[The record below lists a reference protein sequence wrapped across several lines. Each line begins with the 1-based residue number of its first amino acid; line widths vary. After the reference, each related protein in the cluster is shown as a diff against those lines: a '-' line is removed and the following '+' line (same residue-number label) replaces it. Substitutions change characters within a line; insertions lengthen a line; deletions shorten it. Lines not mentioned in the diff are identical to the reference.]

1 MEDKKIEQS
10 LTVVKKE
17 LATIADLGELKI
29 TSQKSLDISAEGLKI
44 INKVS
49 KIIDQEKES
58 WIAPL
63 KEQIE
68 RHKERYKPF
77 EEKVLEIKNYLK
89 GEQTKYLAKLRKE
102 EEEAKAKADAE
113 LAEAMSSGENVEK
126 VLETTGKKIEK
137 VENKS
142 SAIKT
147 YTYTGVRITDKAK
160 LPLQFLIPDE
170 KLIKETLQSGG
181 NVEGAELFT
190 EERVRS

>member
-1 MEDKKIEQS
+1 M
-10 LTVVKKE
+10 
-17 LATIADLGELKI
+17 
-29 TSQKSLDISAEGLKI
+29 
-44 INKVS
+44 
-49 KIIDQEKES
+49 
-58 WIAPL
+58 

-68 RHKERYKPF
+68 RHKEKYKPF
-77 EEKVLEIKNYLK
+77 EEKILELKNYLK

-102 EEEAKAKADAE
+102 EEEAKAKAEAE
-113 LAEAMSSGENVEK
+113 LAEVMKNGENVEK
-126 VLETTGKKIEK
+126 VLETTGKKLEK

-147 YTYTGVRITDKAK
+147 YTYTGVRILDKAK

-181 NVEGAELFT
+181 KVEGAELYT